1 MPNLARQNLLQFYL
15 QNTEGVSN
23 KHYFIQIT
31 WSPLDQQYPLDHQY
45 LLETAYG
52 VINRK
57 PKDAKHLW
65 FNSQY
70 DAEHEAVRVAKTK
83 IGIGYKLLPAVQPGV
98 QLPVWWLTSAQR
110 VERTAKP
117 MARPQA
123 DWNF

>member
-31 WSPLDQQYPLDHQY
+31 WSPLDQQY

-52 VINRK
+52 AISRK

-70 DAEHEAVRVAKTK
+70 DAEHAAAGIAKSK
-83 IGIGYKLLPAVQPGV
+83 INKGYKLLPAVQPGV
-98 QLPVWWLTSAQR
+98 QLPSGWLLSAQR

-117 MARPQA
+117 MVRRQA

>member
-31 WSPLDQQYPLDHQY
+31 WSPLDQQY

-52 VINRK
+52 AINRK

-70 DAEHEAVRVAKTK
+70 DAERAAVMVSKTK

-98 QLPVWWLTSAQR
+98 QLPVWWLPSAQR
-110 VERTAKP
+110 VERTSKP